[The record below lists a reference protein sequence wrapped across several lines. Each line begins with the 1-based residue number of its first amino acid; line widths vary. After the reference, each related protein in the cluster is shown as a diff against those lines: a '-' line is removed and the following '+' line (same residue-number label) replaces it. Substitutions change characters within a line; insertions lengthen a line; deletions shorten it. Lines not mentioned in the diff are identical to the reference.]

1 MSISDEEARKIIEA
15 RESQFNLVKEMGE
28 EQSLPTSTVPPP
40 KPKEK
45 KEPEI
50 QEATISSYSQ
60 PQDIF
65 SEEPT
70 IRAVHQNFDIGW
82 YEVPMDSLPTQ
93 GLFYPE
99 GSRLLIKPAN
109 VSIIRHFSTVDDTNP
124 LELNDA
130 FDYILENLVRF
141 NVPDMPPSYK
151 NLKDIDKLSVILH
164 VRDATFKNGESKI
177 VSSISCSCGNID
189 EKTLKWS
196 DFEFFTF
203 NKELMKY
210 YNPEA
215 KIFQVKFNDPMQSDV
230 GLTLPSIG
238 MRSFIQKYVTTKIR
252 QKKTYDKAFA
262 NISPYIMDNWMSI
275 NETMYE
281 SQVDD
286 SLTWTTSQFAAF
298 VRIVDLIKKSTVSR
312 IKHKCSK
319 CGAEVTAPSSF
330 RGGIKS
336 LFIPDLQSIS
346 R

>member
-1 MSISDEEARKIIEA
+1 MPISDEEARKIMEA
-15 RESQFNLVKEMGE
+15 RDSQFNTVKEVGE
-28 EQSLPTSTVPPP
+28 VQSLPTSNVPPP

-45 KEPEI
+45 KEEPI
-50 QEATISSYSQ
+50 QAPVSAQIIQNEFNSENV
-60 PQDIF
+60 DI
-65 SEEPT
+65 
-70 IRAVHQNFDIGW
+70 RNVHQNFDIGW
-82 YEVPMDSLPTQ
+82 YEVPMESLPTQ

-99 GSRLLIKPAN
+99 GSRLLIKPAG

-141 NVPDMPPSYK
+141 NIPDMSPSFK

-164 VRDATFKNGESKI
+164 VRDATFKNGESRI
-177 VSSISCSCGNID
+177 VSNISCSCGNSD

-196 DFEFFTF
+196 DFEFFAF
-203 NKELMKY
+203 NSELMKY
-210 YNPEA
+210 YNPET
-215 KIFQVKFNDPMQSDV
+215 KIFQVKFSDPMQSDV

-238 MRSFIQKYVTTKIR
+238 MRTFVQKYITSKIR
-252 QKKTYDKAFA
+252 QRKSYDKAFA
-262 NISPYIMDNWMSI
+262 TISPYIMDNWVSMTEDFY
-275 NETMYE
+275 ETQ
-281 SQVDD
+281 SDD

-298 VRIVDLIKKSTVSR
+298 VRIVDMIKKSTVSR
-312 IKHKCSK
+312 IRHKCSK

-336 LFIPDLQSIS
+336 LFIPDLQSIT

>member
-1 MSISDEEARKIIEA
+1 MPISDEEARKIMEA
-15 RESQFNLVKEMGE
+15 RDSQFNTVKEVGE
-28 EQSLPTSTVPPP
+28 EQSLPTSNVPPP

-45 KEPEI
+45 KEEPI
-50 QEATISSYSQ
+50 QAPVSAQIIQNEFNSENV
-60 PQDIF
+60 DI
-65 SEEPT
+65 
-70 IRAVHQNFDIGW
+70 RNVHQNFDIGW
-82 YEVPMDSLPTQ
+82 YEVPMESLPTQ

-99 GSRLLIKPAN
+99 GSRLLIKPAG

-141 NVPDMPPSYK
+141 NIPDMSPSFK

-164 VRDATFKNGESKI
+164 VRDATFKNGESRI
-177 VSSISCSCGNID
+177 VSNISCSCGNSD

-196 DFEFFTF
+196 DFEFFAF
-203 NKELMKY
+203 NSELMKY
-210 YNPEA
+210 YNPET
-215 KIFQVKFNDPMQSDV
+215 KIFQVKFSDPMQSDV

-238 MRSFIQKYVTTKIR
+238 MRTFVQKYITSKIR
-252 QKKTYDKAFA
+252 QRKSYDKAFA
-262 NISPYIMDNWMSI
+262 TISPYIMDNWVSMTEDFY
-275 NETMYE
+275 ETQ
-281 SQVDD
+281 SDD

-298 VRIVDLIKKSTVSR
+298 VRIVDMIKKSTVSR
-312 IKHKCSK
+312 IRHKCSK

-336 LFIPDLQSIS
+336 LFIPDLQSIT

>member
-1 MSISDEEARKIIEA
+1 MPISDEEARKIMEA
-15 RESQFNLVKEMGE
+15 RDSQFNTVKEVGE
-28 EQSLPTSTVPPP
+28 VQSLPTNNISPP

-45 KEPEI
+45 KEEPI
-50 QEATISSYSQ
+50 QAPVSAQIIQNE
-60 PQDIF
+60 F
-65 SEEPT
+65 NSENV
-70 IRAVHQNFDIGW
+70 AVKNIHQNFDIGW
-82 YEVPMDSLPTQ
+82 YEVPMESLPTQ

-99 GSRLLIKPAN
+99 GSRLLIKPAG

-141 NVPDMPPSYK
+141 NIPDMSPSFK

-164 VRDATFKNGESKI
+164 VRDATFKNGESRI
-177 VSSISCSCGNID
+177 VSNISCSCGNSD

-196 DFEFFTF
+196 DFEFFAF
-203 NKELMKY
+203 NSELMKY
-210 YNPEA
+210 YNPET
-215 KIFQVKFNDPMQSDV
+215 KIFQVKFSDPMQSDV

-238 MRSFIQKYVTTKIR
+238 MRTFVQKYITSKIR
-252 QKKTYDKAFA
+252 QRKSYDKAFA
-262 NISPYIMDNWMSI
+262 TISPYIMDNWVSMTEDFY
-275 NETMYE
+275 ETQ
-281 SQVDD
+281 SDD

-298 VRIVDLIKKSTVSR
+298 VRIVDMIKKSTVSR
-312 IKHKCSK
+312 IRHKCSK

-336 LFIPDLQSIS
+336 LFIPDLQSIT

>member
-1 MSISDEEARKIIEA
+1 MPISDEEARKIMEA
-15 RESQFNLVKEMGE
+15 RDSQFNTVKEVGE
-28 EQSLPTSTVPPP
+28 VQSLPTSNVPPP

-45 KEPEI
+45 KEEPI
-50 QEATISSYSQ
+50 QAPVSAQIIQNEFNSENV
-60 PQDIF
+60 DI
-65 SEEPT
+65 
-70 IRAVHQNFDIGW
+70 RNVHQNFDIGC
-82 YEVPMDSLPTQ
+82 YEVPMYSLPTQ

-99 GSRLLIKPAN
+99 GSRLLIKPAG

-141 NVPDMPPSYK
+141 NIPDMSPSFK

-164 VRDATFKNGESKI
+164 VRDATFKNGESRI
-177 VSSISCSCGNID
+177 VSNISCSCGNSD

-196 DFEFFTF
+196 DFEFFAF
-203 NKELMKY
+203 NSELMKY
-210 YNPEA
+210 YNPET
-215 KIFQVKFNDPMQSDV
+215 KIFQVKFSDPMQSDV

-238 MRSFIQKYVTTKIR
+238 MRTFVQKYITSKIR
-252 QKKTYDKAFA
+252 QRKSYDKAFA
-262 NISPYIMDNWMSI
+262 TISPYIMDNWVSMTEDFY
-275 NETMYE
+275 ETQ
-281 SQVDD
+281 SDD

-298 VRIVDLIKKSTVSR
+298 VRIVDMIKKSTVSR
-312 IKHKCSK
+312 IRHKCSK

-336 LFIPDLQSIS
+336 LFIPDLQSIT

>member
-1 MSISDEEARKIIEA
+1 MSISDEEARKIMEA
-15 RESQFNLVKEMGE
+15 RDSQFNSVREVGE
-28 EQSLPTSTVPPP
+28 EHALPTNTVPPP

-45 KEPEI
+45 VEQTTQTPPMPT
-50 QEATISSYSQ
+50 AMM
-60 PQDIF
+60 
-65 SEEPT
+65 EEPMVVKS
-70 IRAVHQNFDIGW
+70 VHQNFDIGW

-93 GLFYPE
+93 GLFYPDD
-99 GSRLLIKPAN
+99 SRILIKPAT
-109 VSIIRHFSTVDDTNP
+109 VSVIRHFSTVDDTNP

-141 NVPDMPPSYK
+141 NVPNMSPSYK

-164 VRDATFKNGESKI
+164 VRDATFKNGESRI
-177 VSSISCSCGNID
+177 VSNVSCSCGNTD

-203 NKELMKY
+203 NPELMKY
-210 YNPEA
+210 YNPES
-215 KIFQVKFNDPMQSDV
+215 KIFQVQFNDPMQSDV

-238 MRSFIQKYVTTKIR
+238 MRTFVQKYITNKIKQR
-252 QKKTYDKAFA
+252 KSYDKAFA
-262 NISPYIMDNWMSI
+262 TIAPYIMDNWISM
-275 NETMYE
+275 NEEFYDTQLE
-281 SQVDD
+281 D

-298 VRIVDLIKKSTVSR
+298 IRIVDMIKKSTVSR

-336 LFIPDLQSIS
+336 LFIPDLQSIT

>member
-1 MSISDEEARKIIEA
+1 MSISDEEARKIMEA
-15 RESQFNLVKEMGE
+15 RDSQFNSVREVGE
-28 EQSLPTSTVPPP
+28 EQGLPTNTVPPP

-45 KEPEI
+45 VE
-50 QEATISSYSQ
+50 Q
-60 PQDIF
+60 PTQTPPMPTAMM
-65 SEEPT
+65 EEPMVVKS
-70 IRAVHQNFDIGW
+70 VHQNFDIGW

-93 GLFYPE
+93 GLFYPDD
-99 GSRLLIKPAN
+99 SRILIKPAT
-109 VSIIRHFSTVDDTNP
+109 VSVIRHFSTVDDTNP

-141 NVPDMPPSYK
+141 NVPNMSPSYK

-164 VRDATFKNGESKI
+164 VRDATFKNGESRI
-177 VSSISCSCGNID
+177 VSNVSCSCGNTD

-203 NKELMKY
+203 NPELMKY
-210 YNPEA
+210 YNPES
-215 KIFQVKFNDPMQSDV
+215 KIFQVQFNDPMQSDV

-238 MRSFIQKYVTTKIR
+238 MRTFVQKYITNKIKQR
-252 QKKTYDKAFA
+252 KSYDKAFA
-262 NISPYIMDNWMSI
+262 TIAPYIMDNWISM
-275 NETMYE
+275 NEEFYDTQLE
-281 SQVDD
+281 D

-298 VRIVDLIKKSTVSR
+298 IRIVDMIKKSTVSR

-336 LFIPDLQSIS
+336 LFIPDLQSIT